1 MSAPTPPSEPILPR
15 HVDPENV
22 QRLSYAP
29 YNFVPLPDAVMPAPL
44 LDDGTAPWQKHDVYA
59 PGLHTG
65 WIDLT
70 IRAETPL
77 YVRCAP
83 QVEHASDDE
92 PRTNRHRQEFF
103 HHGDPQRPVLPGSS
117 IRGMI
122 RSLVEVLSHA
132 KLPCGLFSDRRLIYR
147 AVGDTTSL
155 GIHYRDAVLGP
166 NQTQMPQMRF
176 EYPLNRLRGG
186 YLRRR
191 GSDWFIQPAQTVN
204 RETFVHIEY
213 NAANVPAR
221 PTQQPPPYGP
231 QDLIRVYLRP
241 PAQRTTPPRTNHN
254 LILNLAH
261 VQNPADVVRVQGN
274 TPCPSGFVPAV
285 VVRSGHMTTRRNG
298 QTVDMKHMH
307 CAIYDPDDSIPEADW
322 IPIDRELWEVYEED
336 RDLTRGIPSRPLR
349 LDDPN
354 HRLEDQ
360 QGFYTPLFYLVDDQ
374 GRLVFFGPTMMFRM
388 PYPHWLAEF
397 VPERL
402 RRNDVIDLAEAIFGR
417 VQPSAIKGR
426 VFVEDAVWDGQGGN
440 PFYPDNQGRRTPHIL
455 GTPKPTAF
463 QHYLAQP
470 HNQQQG
476 AANRPLGAD
485 RQTLCN
491 YHHPLEG
498 GPHDLTNNQDRTIG
512 QTDGTVIRGYKR
524 YWHHPKA
531 VDTSRFRNDLVRD
544 NDRDKKQ
551 LTIIRPVKKGTNFR
565 GRLRFENLTDL
576 ELGALLTSLQLPP
589 SKRHHLGMGKPLGL
603 GSVRVEAALHLTN
616 REQRYAS
623 LFDGAGRANLG
634 ATNSDTVTDQCR
646 AAFACAVVLHHN
658 ATSAPPVAN
667 GADGLWSIPR
677 LRALSTLLEWDDA
690 PPGDRV
696 SYAPPDAQPGNL
708 RWWRDRRVLPTAEFV
723 AGVPTE
729 VTLLAPSAAAP
740 RPPRLATATPQPRTT
755 YSPGA
760 QVDAVLLSERT
771 KKGGWKATLAG
782 TTLSGPVQGTPP
794 ADAEAGTTVPLVVAA
809 FSEPQTVSF
818 WWPGSVPRTTKR

>member
-1 MSAPTPPSEPILPR
+1 MSAPTPPNEPILPR

-29 YNFVPLPDAVMPAPL
+29 YNFVPLPDAVMLAPL

-59 PGLHTG
+59 AGLHSG

-70 IRAETPL
+70 ILAETPL

-83 QVEHASDDE
+83 PVEHASDDE
-92 PRTNRHRQEFF
+92 ARSNRHRQEFF

-117 IRGMI
+117 LRGMI
-122 RSLVEVLSHA
+122 RSLVEVLAHA
-132 KLPCGLFSDRRLIYR
+132 KLTCGLFSDRRLIYR

-166 NQTQMPQMRF
+166 NQAQLPRMRF
-176 EYPLNRLRGG
+176 EYPVNRLRGG

-191 GSDWFIQPAQTVN
+191 GSDWFIQPAQTIN
-204 RETFVHIEY
+204 GETFVHIEY

-221 PTQQPPPYGP
+221 PTQQPYDP
-231 QDLIRVYLRP
+231 QDLVRVYLRP
-241 PAQRTTPPRTNHN
+241 PTGRTTPRRSNRN

-261 VQNPADVVRVQGN
+261 IQNTADVVRVQEN
-274 TPCPSGFVPAV
+274 TPCPTGFVPAV
-285 VVRSGHMTTRRNG
+285 VVRSGHMTGGTK
-298 QTVDMKHMH
+298 KHMH
-307 CAIYDPDDSIPEADW
+307 CAIYEPDDSIPVENW
-322 IPIDRELWEVYEED
+322 IPIDRDLWEAYEED
-336 RDLTRGIPSRPLR
+336 RDLTRGLPSRPLR
-349 LDDPN
+349 NDGD
-354 HRLEDQ
+354 
-360 QGFYTPLFYLVDDQ
+360 PLFYLVDDQ

-402 RRNDVIDLAEAIFGR
+402 RRNDEIDLAEAIFGR

-426 VFVEDAVWDGQGGN
+426 VFVEDAVWDGQGGS
-440 PFYPDNQGRRTPHIL
+440 PFYPDNDGRRTPHIL

-463 QHYLAQP
+463 QHYLVQP
-470 HNQQQG
+470 HNQQQD

-498 GPHDLTNNQDRTIG
+498 GPHDLTNNQGVLIG

-524 YWHHPKA
+524 YWHQPGANDTARFATQMHP
-531 VDTSRFRNDLVRD
+531 T
-544 NDRDKKQ
+544 Q
-551 LTIIRPVKKGTNFR
+551 GTIICPVKKGTNFR

-576 ELGALLTSLQLPP
+576 ELGALLTALQLPP

-603 GSVRVEAALHLTN
+603 GSVRIAASLHLTN

-623 LFDGAGRANLG
+623 LFDDAGRANLG
-634 ATNSDTVTDQCR
+634 ETNSDTVTERCR
-646 AAFACAVVLHHN
+646 EAFACAVVLHHN
-658 ATSAPPVAN
+658 ATSTPPVAN
-667 GADGLWSIPR
+667 GAAGLWSIPR
-677 LRALSTLLEWDDA
+677 LRALSALLEWDNA

-696 SYAPPDAQPGNL
+696 GYAPPNARPGNL

-723 AGVPTE
+723 AGVPTGG
-729 VTLLAPSAAAP
+729 TLLAPSAAAP
-740 RPPRLATATPQPRTT
+740 SVPTHPTRPTGVPSLLTNYRSGT
-755 YSPGA
+755 

-771 KKGGWKATLAG
+771 RKGGWKATIAG
-782 TTLSGPVQGTPP
+782 TALTGPVQGTPP
-794 ADAEAGTTVPLVVAA
+794 TDAESGQTVRLVIA
-809 FSEPQTVSF
+809 SYTPPHTVSF
-818 WWPGSVPRTTKR
+818 WWPHAAPKKKSS